1 MMNLVERTNMTLS
14 CRDCDGI
21 PKVADA
27 GKIVSL
33 DGADCQVM
41 HNGLRVLAGGY
52 HGDWMAQIIRGLRG
66 HHEPQEEAAF
76 HALLRYA
83 RHGSLMVEL
92 GAFWAYYSLW
102 FLAEVPGSDALCIEP
117 DPNNIKVGMRNAVLN
132 GLSERAAFH
141 EAAIGERS
149 AASVDIPCESDGK
162 TRALPVLDMAALLD
176 RVGGRFIEI
185 LHIDAQGAE
194 VGFIRSMQDAV
205 REQRIRFLVVSTH
218 HAAITGSGETHSLC
232 LDALRAMG
240 GFVLTEHTVEE
251 SFSGDGLIVCSF
263 MREDQ
268 NIVLPSL
275 SKNESARSLFG
286 KDA

>member
-27 GKIVSL
+27 GKIVAL
-33 DGADCQVM
+33 EGGYCQVM
-41 HNGLRVLAGGY
+41 HNGLRLVAGGY

-76 HALLRYA
+76 HALLQYA

-102 FLAEVPGSDALCIEP
+102 FLTEVPGSEALCIEP
-117 DPNNIKVGMRNAVLN
+117 DPNNIKIGMRNAALN
-132 GLSERAAFH
+132 GLSERASFCQ
-141 EAAIGERS
+141 AAIGENS

-162 TRALPVLDMAALLD
+162 PRSMALLD
-176 RVGGRFIEI
+176 MTELVSRVGSRFIEI

-194 VGFIRSMQDAV
+194 VGFIRSMGDAV
-205 REQRIRFLVVSTH
+205 AEQRIRFLVVSTH
-218 HAAITGSGETHSLC
+218 HAAITGSSETHSLC
-232 LDALRAMG
+232 LNTLRTMG
-240 GFVLTEHTVEE
+240 GFILAEHSVEE

-263 MREDQ
+263 MSEDR
-268 NIVLPSL
+268 NILLPSL
-275 SKNESARSLFG
+275 SKNEAACSLFG